1 MKEKVSVDLFISRDD
16 EAGSQQIPEAVLEC
30 SGLMKAKKLLVHA
43 DSNYILIT
51 ETCMP
56 AKELLELISSLRESV
71 EALLFELVHA
81 SQHIHLKC
89 DWGED
94 PLEMIDEDV
103 VHELIGCGA
112 SMEGLRLLL
121 MKEAI
126 ETDEE

>member
-1 MKEKVSVDLFISRDD
+1 MKENVSVDLSISREGAD
-16 EAGSQQIPEAVLEC
+16 GSQQIPEAVLEKA
-30 SGLMKAKKLLVHA
+30 GLKDTERLLVHA
-43 DSNYILIT
+43 DKDYILLRKFD
-51 ETCMP
+51 MP
-56 AKELLELISSLRESV
+56 VKEQIELVTGLHENM

-89 DWGED
+89 EWEGD

-121 MKEAI
+121 IKEAI

>member
-1 MKEKVSVDLFISRDD
+1 MDLSISREGAD
-16 EAGSQQIPEAVLEC
+16 GSQQIPEAVLEKA
-30 SGLMKAKKLLVHA
+30 GLKDTERLLVHA
-43 DSNYILIT
+43 DKDYILLRKFD
-51 ETCMP
+51 MP
-56 AKELLELISSLRESV
+56 VKEQIELVTGLHENM

-89 DWGED
+89 EWEGD

-121 MKEAI
+121 IKEAI

>member
-1 MKEKVSVDLFISRDD
+1 MDLLISRDD
-16 EAGSQQIPEAVLEC
+16 AGGSQQVPEAVLEKA
-30 SGLMKAKKLLVHA
+30 GLKDTERLLVHA
-43 DSNYILIT
+43 DKDYILLRKFD
-51 ETCMP
+51 MP
-56 AKELLELISSLRESV
+56 VKEQIELVSSLREGI
-71 EALLFELVHA
+71 EFLLFELVHA

-89 DWGED
+89 EWEGD

-121 MKEAI
+121 IKEAI